1 MNAENSKVVNN
12 DIGQGTI
19 ELENSDRIF
28 KKGAGKNADA
38 ANRSTRLYSI
48 KTG

>member
-1 MNAENSKVVNN
+1 MKEEGLKVVDY
-12 DIGQGTI
+12 DIGQETI
-19 ELENSDRIF
+19 KLENSDRIF

-38 ANRSTRLYSI
+38 ANRSTRLCSI